1 MKAEILTPKQAAI
14 RDMRAAGLDTTVLR
28 RTVIVEETEEFVF
41 RSIDDGRIF
50 NGITPKSAERFL
62 ECIGKRVKRTITS
75 KTTCI

>member
-41 RSIDDGRIF
+41 RSIDVSLTVSLQKAR
-50 NGITPKSAERFL
+50 SASWSVQAKE
-62 ECIGKRVKRTITS
+62 
-75 KTTCI
+75 